1 MSANTTRTRLLRNS
15 NEQSEA
21 VRIEILCSSCGFG
34 AVVTV
39 PPARCPMCGS
49 SSWAGVA
56 LNGSGRIGR
65 EKNDVPRNGQEQRT
79 MSLTNGA
86 SHGGPQRKEQVMEG
100 LDCEGTAGR

>member
-1 MSANTTRTRLLRNS
+1 MSANTTRTRLLRDW
-15 NEQSEA
+15 NEQGEA

-49 SSWAGVA
+49 NCWAGVA
-56 LNGSGRIGR
+56 PNGTSRVGRD
-65 EKNDVPRNGQEQRT
+65 EATHLATSKSNEPRQLANR
-79 MSLTNGA
+79 A

-100 LDCEGTAGR
+100 LDCEGTAAR